1 MGTTKHG
8 IACGDIVVEEA
19 EKQQCWKCRGH
30 KGLEMFR
37 GGIAPCN
44 GCLAHGKSGQ
54 GIIPESEGVMA
65 EISRG
70 K

>member
-1 MGTTKHG
+1 MLLVMDALL
-8 IACGDIVVEEA
+8 I
-19 EKQQCWKCRGH
+19 
-30 KGLEMFR
+30 
-37 GGIAPCN
+37 
-44 GCLAHGKSGQ
+44 GKSGQ